1 MISST
6 ISYTDLPAM
15 AATSYGSHGK
25 CAFVVP
31 HVLPPKLC
39 RELWFQHLTCAVP
52 GYRSG
57 CTASCFAGSSPCWAY
72 PAWVRARQLA
82 RDAAEEI
89 LDDFGGLFP
98 ETTVTVGWYPGSG
111 LPVHRDDCQDYLQKR
126 HVTVVIWL
134 NEGEVDFEGGEFFFD
149 SEEKAFR
156 PQAGH
161 AAIFTADVP
170 HGLKAVKGGLR
181 VSLNVWFTRDPEAS
195 EDLRV
200 LQHPPPGPGLPLP
213 QRLFGQGPQAL
224 WPPNATTLARQTLTS
239 MALPWRGG
247 PFRWKQ
253 RKTGG
258 WLKALGVAPSENENN
273 SDSFKTSQRLG
284 LMKAAFHRLLGETK
298 PKCRCLLLLLLFL
311 ALDGITSPM
320 QEKLFKEY
328 GVSKY
333 NQIMWVNLSSAIVSI
348 ITLLSTGSLVTA
360 ISFCTK
366 HPALLGDAMTLS
378 VAQVSSQW
386 FIYSQVKEFGAVV
399 FAATM
404 NVRQLF
410 SIVTSYVEYGHYIT
424 GLQVV
429 SLCLVFGALFF
440 KSYDGLMATSNRER
454 EPLVPKTGSG
464 TPPEVKNSEAN
475 AAALPKEVKP

>member
-1 MISST
+1 MAGEDDPDATYTIVWGGVYATGIIGALWVYGLLQERIMSQPYDGEMFPDSVFLVFCNRFLAIWFGLLMVKVKGEDWMPKAPLWRYLVVSLSNVLATTCQYEALKYVSFPVQMLGKSFKMMPVMLWGIVISSKQ
-6 ISYTDLPAM
+6 Y
-15 AATSYGSHGK
+15 
-25 CAFVVP
+25 
-31 HVLPPKLC
+31 
-39 RELWFQHLTCAVP
+39 
-52 GYRSG
+52 
-57 CTASCFAGSSPCWAY
+57 
-72 PAWVRARQLA
+72 
-82 RDAAEEI
+82 
-89 LDDFGGLFP
+89 
-98 ETTVTVGWYPGSG
+98 
-111 LPVHRDDCQDYLQKR
+111 
-126 HVTVVIWL
+126 
-134 NEGEVDFEGGEFFFD
+134 
-149 SEEKAFR
+149 KA
-156 PQAGH
+156 
-161 AAIFTADVP
+161 
-170 HGLKAVKGGLR
+170 KE
-181 VSLNVWFTRDPEAS
+181 W
-195 EDLRV
+195 
-200 LQHPPPGPGLPLP
+200 
-213 QRLFGQGPQAL
+213 
-224 WPPNATTLARQTLTS
+224 
-239 MALPWRGG
+239 
-247 PFRWKQ
+247 
-253 RKTGG
+253 
-258 WLKALGVAPSENENN
+258 GVALAVTWGVTMFLLSGPIASPSGQNDDTTNN
-273 SDSFKTSQRLG
+273 SFKG
-284 LMKAAFHRLLGETK
+284 
-298 PKCRCLLLLLLFL
+298 LLLLVLFL

-348 ITLLSTGSLVTA
+348 ITLLSTGSLATA